1 MVLSDT
7 MNKLKLFA
15 SGFTALFLM
24 LIPVK
29 IASAGGALFSVMPD
43 GNSDTNNN
51 GANIRVVR
59 VFLHPEWPC
68 KGTEI
73 TLKFVEPKEGDFINV
88 GSENQPYVIQE
99 DRQPNYKDGVMGT
112 TCGTYAKVGSKFV
125 GDRLFTVTVKNKETQ
140 TSSIVLHMDGKNYGG
155 MAEDPYWSMTT
166 DEWKK
171 NNPLPTAN
179 PATAAMPGV
188 PEMVYPSDG
197 QVLGIDGAYM
207 FKVKPVNNASGYLFG
222 FFQNNDMIYEN
233 YRDNRT
239 LSSNGEFAVW
249 ESNTFHNKFKLG
261 KVKVLIRALVNN
273 QWTDAR
279 EITIILAPGGG
290 TNTNTQTAATRAS
303 IQQVTETAGPATRE
317 QFVTE
322 QKPPVIK
329 PSQKIVV
336 VTDSSVSAALQQ
348 RINALEKKLIESERR
363 QSVLE
368 TQLNQLVS
376 WIKSVFPFFK

>member
-7 MNKLKLFA
+7 MNQLKLFA
-15 SGFTALFLM
+15 LSVAALLVMLGLANMVYAEEDYTGKATNPTPITKPVNPTAS
-24 LIPVK
+24 PV
-29 IASAGGALFSVMPD
+29 
-43 GNSDTNNN
+43 
-51 GANIRVVR
+51 
-59 VFLHPEWPC
+59 
-68 KGTEI
+68 
-73 TLKFVEPKEGDFINV
+73 
-88 GSENQPYVIQE
+88 
-99 DRQPNYKDGVMGT
+99 
-112 TCGTYAKVGSKFV
+112 
-125 GDRLFTVTVKNKETQ
+125 
-140 TSSIVLHMDGKNYGG
+140 TSSPMPI
-155 MAEDPYWSMTT
+155 
-166 DEWKK
+166 
-171 NNPLPTAN
+171 PTN
-179 PATAAMPGV
+179 FPMPGA

-207 FKVKPVNNASGYLFG
+207 FKVKPVPGSSGYLFG

-249 ESNTFHNKFKLG
+249 ESNPFHNKFKLG
-261 KVKVLIRALVNN
+261 KVKVMIRALVNS

-303 IQQVTETAGPATRE
+303 IQQVTETAGSTTRE
-317 QFVTE
+317 PFVTE

-329 PSQKIVV
+329 PSERIVA

-348 RINALEKKLIESERR
+348 RINALEKKLAESERR

-368 TQLNQLVS
+368 TQLNQLIS
-376 WIKSVFPFFK
+376 WVKSIFPFFK